1 MIKVLMALVLLLVN
15 VNISYAADKAG
26 EINKYKGKIK
36 VFKEGEIW
44 GQSVKKRNHELFVK
58 DVVKTKRRAM
68 AHITFIDGSEAYMK
82 EKSILEIEK
91 IKDIAVGGG
100 RVIFNV
106 KEQGS
111 FLGWISIITKTAVI
125 GVKGTRFLV
134 DVDKDKVQIYL
145 KEGSLN
151 IKSVKD
157 DFIRYRKKELED
169 YEDFKKKE
177 IDEFKKFKETVEEE
191 FKEFVKEFDMKGGTA
206 ISIDGKEV
214 RDIAIPEDIEK
225 EFLLFSSP
233 ETFNES

>member
-1 MIKVLMALVLLLVN
+1 MIKVLLVLALLLVN
-15 VNISYAADKAG
+15 VDISSAVEKAG
-26 EINKYKGKIK
+26 EINKYKGNLK
-36 VFKEGEIW
+36 VYKEGEIW

-91 IKDIAVGGG
+91 IKDIAVGEG

-111 FLGWISIITKTAVI
+111 FLGWIIIRTKTAVI
-125 GVKGTRFLV
+125 GVKGTKFLV
-134 DVDKDKVQIYL
+134 DVDKDKLQIYL
-145 KEGSLN
+145 KEGALN
-151 IKSVKD
+151 IKSVED
-157 DFIRYRKKELED
+157 AFIRYRKKEGAD
-169 YEDFKKKE
+169 YEDFKKNE
-177 IDEFKKFKETVEEE
+177 IDEFKKFKETMEEE
-191 FKEFVKEFDMKGGTA
+191 FKEFVKEFDMEGGTA

-214 RDIAIPEDIEK
+214 RDIAIPEEIEK

-233 ETFNES
+233 EVFDES